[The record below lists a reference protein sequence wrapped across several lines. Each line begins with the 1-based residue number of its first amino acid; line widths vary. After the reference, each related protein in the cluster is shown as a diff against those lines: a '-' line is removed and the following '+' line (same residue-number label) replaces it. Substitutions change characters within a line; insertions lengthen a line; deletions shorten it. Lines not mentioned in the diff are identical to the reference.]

1 MFFAGTK
8 FLTIFSQRP
17 WNFAF
22 SLKCENAFLLQP
34 YTTDDA
40 LKNSKNSKSRM
51 PSQVF
56 ITLWLNFF
64 TLWPDHSSSALKFS
78 VQG

>member
-8 FLTIFSQRP
+8 FLKIFNQRP
-17 WNFAF
+17 WKIAF
-22 SLKCENAFLLQP
+22 SLKWENAFLLQP

-40 LKNSKNSKSRM
+40 LKNSKNSRSLM
-51 PSQVF
+51 PSQIF
-56 ITLWLNFF
+56 I
-64 TLWPDHSSSALKFS
+64 TLWPDHSPSALKFS